1 MVINMETFLNEVY
14 RYMGYGRNVPEGI
27 ILELT
32 KDVIEEVKD
41 IAEKKSLFKVAD
53 ITILGD
59 NSIDLG
65 FCKVK
70 SMNLSNNLK
79 DCDKVIVF
87 AATLGAGVDRL
98 IRKYA
103 VSDISRAVVVQA
115 VSAAYIEDYCNQLN
129 REFKE
134 LYKNKGYFL
143 RPRFSPGYG
152 DFDLLYQNDIMRFLD
167 SAKKIGLTLT
177 ESMLMMPEKSVS
189 AVIGMGIK

>member
-1 MVINMETFLNEVY
+1 METFLNEVY

-32 KDVIEEVKD
+32 KDVINEVEY

-53 ITILGD
+53 ITIAED
-59 NSIDLG
+59 NIIDFG

-70 SMNLSNNLK
+70 SVNLSNNLNN
-79 DCDKVIVF
+79 CDKVIVF
-87 AATLGAGVDRL
+87 AATLGAGIDRL
-98 IRKYA
+98 IRKYT

-115 VSAAYIEDYCNQLN
+115 VAAAYIEDYCNQLN

-134 LYKNKGYFL
+134 VYNNKGYFL

-152 DFDLLYQNDIMRFLD
+152 DFDLSYQKDIMRFLD

-189 AVIGMGIK
+189 AVIGIGIK